1 MGTRAVEGRRVD
13 LLGGS
18 SRPGR
23 LTWFVCVSCA
33 VGGLVSLVVGVSL
46 ACCFVLLEVGPAIY
60 LRS

>member
-1 MGTRAVEGRRVD
+1 MGTRAVDGRRVD

-18 SRPGR
+18 SRLGR

-33 VGGLVSLVVGVSL
+33 VGGLVSL